1 MISPSVGTA
10 RNYALVGFIFYVLS
24 VVAALIGLVV
34 IAFIMSTVMY
44 SSSNIS
50 PTPFP
55 GTYFY
60 PSFSLL
66 FIFLPL
72 AFVLFVPGVIL
83 TIFAWMT
90 VRDIDMG
97 RYGQARTYSLILG
110 IVGLFF
116 GMLIGGIFFLLAHS
130 KLSELTAQP
139 TQQLGRRFCVNC
151 GNPVPGDAKYCGRCG
166 KEQPT

>member
-10 RNYALVGFIFYVLS
+10 KNYALVGFIFYVLS
-24 VVAALIGLVV
+24 VVAALVGLLVIGFFL
-34 IAFIMSTVMY
+34 STVVY

-50 PTPFP
+50 

-60 PSFSLL
+60 PTFLSFL
-66 FIFLPL
+66 FMPL

-83 TIFAWMT
+83 TVFAWMT
-90 VRDIDMG
+90 VRDIDVG

-139 TQQLGRRFCVNC
+139 IQQLGQRFCVNC
-151 GNPVPGDAKYCGRCG
+151 GNPMPLDAKYCGRCG

>member
-24 VVAALIGLVV
+24 VVGELVGLLVIGFILTTVV
-34 IAFIMSTVMY
+34 Y
-44 SSSNIS
+44 SASNL
-50 PTPFP
+50 P
-55 GTYFY
+55 GTTFY
-60 PSFSLL
+60 PTFPLL

-83 TIFAWMT
+83 TVFAWMT
-90 VRDIDMG
+90 MRDIDTG

-130 KLSELTAQP
+130 KLSELTVQP
-139 TQQLGRRFCVNC
+139 VQQLGRRFCVNC
-151 GNPVPGDAKYCGRCG
+151 GNPMSLDAKYCGRCG